1 MPQRKRVANGSSA
14 TKRSRLGLRLKYQK
28 RRRCGLTLFLELVSH
43 QADCIVN
50 PMLTAASSSGKSV
63 LASVIIDEIRQKKL
77 GLVAFFYCKH
87 RNPDQSTFISVM
99 RAILSQFLAQQRHL
113 VPFYHDEGIESGEV
127 PLQSIKLCKKLLRY
141 MLQNIP
147 NGFLVIDGLDECD
160 VSERKSLLDFLN
172 EIVSLCDSTN
182 PGKIRILILSRDE
195 PDIKR
200 YLSTGMVVRI
210 DSRDTLQDIELYVRH
225 RASLVQRKFD
235 LTAEDREYIEQ
246 NVLDRTQGNGNP
258 PSPEATLIW

>member
-1 MPQRKRVANGSSA
+1 MYTLPDES
-14 TKRSRLGLRLKYQK
+14 RSTYCSPSFTTVPVNVVDLA
-28 RRRCGLTLFLELVSH
+28 VSGFC
-43 QADCIVN
+43 AW
-50 PMLTAASSSGKSV
+50 SGEV
-63 LASVIIDEIRQKKL
+63 WA
-77 GLVAFFYCKH
+77 G
-87 RNPDQSTFISVM
+87 
-99 RAILSQFLAQQRHL
+99 LAQQRHL

-225 RASLVQRKFD
+225 RASLVQSKFD

>member
-1 MPQRKRVANGSSA
+1 MPQGKRVASGSSA
-14 TKRSRLGLRLKYQK
+14 TKKSRLGVRLKYQK
-28 RRRCGLTLFLELVSH
+28 HRRCGLTLFLELVSH
-43 QADCIVN
+43 QGDCIVN
-50 PMLTAASSSGKSV
+50 PMLIAATSGKSV
-63 LASVIIDEIRQKKL
+63 LASVIIEEIRQKKL
-77 GLVAFFYCKH
+77 GPVAFFYCKH
-87 RNPDQSTFISVM
+87 RNPDKSTFISVM

-147 NGFLVIDGLDECD
+147 GGFLVIDGLDECD

-200 YLSTGMVVRI
+200 YLSIGMVVRI
-210 DSRDTLQDIELYVRH
+210 DCRDTLQDIELYVRH
-225 RASLVQRKFD
+225 RAGLVQSKFN

-246 NVLDRTQGNGNP
+246 NVLDRTQGNENP
-258 PSPEATLIW
+258 PSPESTLI